1 MNPLERYV
9 AFMETVE
16 SFDLDKLEDIIAENI
31 HFVDP
36 FNDTKGRARYRA
48 IIEDMREQ
56 LSNLKIDVISS
67 AMVNASD
74 KTSSSHPPEEALI
87 RWRLSGNLNAFNAR
101 YWAVEGCS
109 AVSFDEQ
116 GHVTEHLDYWDAA
129 GQLYESFPVVGWVL
143 KYLRRKLAT

>member
-1 MNPLERYV
+1 MNPLDRYV
-9 AFMETVE
+9 AFMEAVE
-16 SFDLDKLEDIIAENI
+16 SFDLDKLEELIGENI

-36 FNDTKGRARYRA
+36 FNDTLGLTKYRA

-56 LSNLKIDVISS
+56 LSNLKIEVISS
-67 AMVNASD
+67 AMID
-74 KTSSSHPPEEALI
+74 SSSNTGSPSQQGNALI
-87 RWRLSGNLNAFNAR
+87 RWHLSGNLKAFKDR

-109 AVSFDEQ
+109 AISFDDE
-116 GHVTEHLDYWDAA
+116 GRVTEHLDYWDAA